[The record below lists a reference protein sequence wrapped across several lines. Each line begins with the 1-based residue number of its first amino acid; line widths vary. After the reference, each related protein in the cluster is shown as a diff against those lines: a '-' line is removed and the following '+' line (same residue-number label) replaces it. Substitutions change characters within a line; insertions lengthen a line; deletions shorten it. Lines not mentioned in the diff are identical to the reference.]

1 MFQLRTDFNLLLIN
15 LTVCELLVAGLGIP
29 VDAVAAAQLGWK
41 MGQIVCWITGFMLT
55 FLGQG
60 NEDILKKPVSVFLS
74 MMNESDYVLGF

>member
-41 MGQIVCWITGFMLT
+41 MGRAVCWLTGFMLT
-55 FLGQG
+55 FLGQWKSR
-60 NEDILKKPVSVFLS
+60 DVSVCPS
-74 MMNESDYVLGF
+74 VR